1 MTEYHWYDEVPPERP
16 LRQGDVIEECPVA
29 VFDDQIQE
37 QTGQDQLVE
46 ELRAAVAVEKVRAV
60 VMTQQ
65 CDLEYKR
72 VRNVILCPIYHL
84 AEYRERWEEFQRE
97 RGQNPTENNW
107 NKWLKEV
114 KDGKVWNLA
123 MLNRR
128 DTGDQGALTLPPQIV
143 DFHEIFSLPVDFLT
157 SWARASELRR
167 LQLQPPYREHLS
179 QAFARFFMRVGLP
192 QEIEL

>member
-16 LRQGDVIEECPVA
+16 LCQGDVIEECPVA

-84 AEYRERWEEFQRE
+84 AEYRERWDMLSEGHPRRQRLAE
-97 RGQNPTENNW
+97 KP
-107 NKWLKEV
+107 V
-114 KDGKVWNLA
+114 KFGE
-123 MLNRR
+123 
-128 DTGDQGALTLPPQIV
+128 ALDLI
-143 DFHEIFSLPVDFLT
+143 S
-157 SWARASELRR
+157 R
-167 LQLQPPYREHLS
+167 
-179 QAFARFFMRVGLP
+179 
-192 QEIEL
+192 